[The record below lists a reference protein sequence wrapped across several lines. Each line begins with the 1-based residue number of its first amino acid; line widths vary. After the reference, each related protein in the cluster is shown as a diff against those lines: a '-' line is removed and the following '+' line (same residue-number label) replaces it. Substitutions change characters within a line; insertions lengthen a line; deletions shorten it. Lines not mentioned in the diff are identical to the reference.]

1 MSENLNILLAQ
12 TNPIVGNIEH
22 NRDLVLDIVS
32 KNKNA
37 DLIIF
42 TELVL
47 SGYPPEDLVLKS
59 AFQNKV
65 CDAFHEIMD
74 ASVES
79 ESYIIIGRPWKEN
92 EQLYN
97 AAIVLHKG
105 KVFHRHLKNTL
116 PNYGVF
122 DEKRIFAAGDESSFF
137 EIKGNKIALFICEE
151 IWDSETYKKVEGK
164 DCDLVVTINAS
175 PFEYQK
181 IIQRENLAIELSKKI
196 DAPVVYVNQVG
207 GQDEIVFD
215 GSSFIA
221 DAHKVLRRLPAC
233 ESATD
238 LVTFDK
244 DKKEFSFSEKIFEE
258 KSEQEVLYS
267 NLVLGLK
274 DYIEKNNFPGVVIGI
289 SGGIDSAFSACVAVD
304 ALGSDKV
311 KGIMMPSK
319 YTSNASVEDATLLG
333 KNLNIE
339 MISLS
344 IEEAALAYESTL
356 KNVFEG
362 TQQDITEENIQSR
375 IRGMLLMAYSN
386 KFGYMVITNGNKSE
400 VSVGYSTLYGDMCGG
415 FSVIK
420 DLYKVDVYKL
430 AEWRNDNYPS
440 TSLHKKKNIVPVNI
454 ITKAPTAELKPNQKD
469 EDSLPPY
476 EILDKIL
483 YELVEKESSVTDIV
497 NLGFNEDTVIK
508 VQGLLYNSEYKRR
521 QSAPGVKVSERNFGL
536 DRRYPITNRFRD
548 TKR

>member
-37 DLIIF
+37 DLIVF

-151 IWDSETYKKVEGK
+151 IWDSDTYKKVEGK

-215 GSSFIA
+215 GSSFVA

-238 LVTFDK
+238 LVIFDK
-244 DKKEFSFSEKIFEE
+244 DKKEFLFSKKIFEE
-258 KSEQEVLYS
+258 KSEEEILYS
-267 NLVLGLK
+267 NLVLGLR

-339 MISLS
+339 MMSLS

-362 TQQDITEENIQSR
+362 TEQDITEENIQSR

-386 KFGYMVITNGNKSE
+386 KFGYMVMTNGNKSE

-430 AEWRNDNYPS
+430 AEWRNDNHPS
-440 TSLHKKKNIVPVNI
+440 ISLHKKNNVVPVNI
-454 ITKAPTAELKPNQKD
+454 ISKAPTAELKPNQKD

-497 NLGFNEDTVIK
+497 NLGFDEDTVIK

>member
-12 TNPIVGNIEH
+12 TNPIVGNIDH

-32 KNKNA
+32 KNKDA

-42 TELVL
+42 SELVL

-122 DEKRIFAAGDESSFF
+122 DEKRIFAAGNESSLF
-137 EIKGNKIALFICEE
+137 EIKGNKLALFICEE
-151 IWDSETYKKVEGK
+151 IWDSETYKKIEGK

-175 PFEYQK
+175 PFEYKK
-181 IIQRENLAIELSKKI
+181 ISQRENLAIELSKKI
-196 DAPVVYVNQVG
+196 NAPVIYVNQVG

-215 GSSFIA
+215 GSSFVA
-221 DAHKVLRRLPAC
+221 DANKVLRMLPAC
-233 ESATD
+233 ESTSD
-238 LVTFDK
+238 LVTFNET
-244 DKKEFSFSEKIFEE
+244 KKEFSFSEKVFDQ
-258 KSEQEVLYS
+258 KSEEEILYS

-304 ALGSDKV
+304 ALGSNKV

-344 IEEAALAYESTL
+344 IKEAALAYESTL

-362 TQQDITEENIQSR
+362 TEQDITEENIQSR

-386 KFGYMVITNGNKSE
+386 KFGYMVMTNGNKSE

-440 TSLHKKKNIVPVNI
+440 ISLHKKDNVVPVNI

>member
-122 DEKRIFAAGDESSFF
+122 DEKRIFAAGDESSLF

-333 KNLNIE
+333 KNLSIE

-356 KNVFEG
+356 RNVFEG

-430 AEWRNDNYPS
+430 AEWRNDNHPS
-440 TSLHKKKNIVPVNI
+440 ISLHKKKNILPVNI

>member
-12 TNPIVGNIEH
+12 TNPIVGNIDH

-32 KNKNA
+32 KNKDA

-42 TELVL
+42 SELVL

-122 DEKRIFAAGDESSFF
+122 DEKRIFAAGNESSLF

-164 DCDLVVTINAS
+164 DCDIVVTINAS
-175 PFEYQK
+175 PFEYKK
-181 IIQRENLAIELSKKI
+181 ISQRENLAIELSKKI
-196 DAPVVYVNQVG
+196 NAPVIYVNQVG

-215 GSSFIA
+215 GSSFVA
-221 DAHKVLRRLPAC
+221 DANKVLRRLPAC
-233 ESATD
+233 ESTSD
-238 LVTFDK
+238 LVIFNKT
-244 DKKEFSFSEKIFEE
+244 KKEFSFSEKVFDE
-258 KSEQEVLYS
+258 KSEEEILYS

-356 KNVFEG
+356 KNVFED
-362 TQQDITEENIQSR
+362 TEQDITEENIQSR

-386 KFGYMVITNGNKSE
+386 KFGYMVMTNGNKSE

-440 TSLHKKKNIVPVNI
+440 ISLHKKDNVVPVNI